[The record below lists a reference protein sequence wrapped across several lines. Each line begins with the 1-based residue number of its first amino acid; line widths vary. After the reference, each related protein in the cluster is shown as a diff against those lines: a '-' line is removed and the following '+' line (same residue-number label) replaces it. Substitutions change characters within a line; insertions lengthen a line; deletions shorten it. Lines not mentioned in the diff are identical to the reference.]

1 MLSPA
6 VRTML
11 NQKRKTKRGKR
22 DRLKK
27 EQQFRKKRGT
37 KQYPVHDNM
46 EDTIKMFQEEVIKVN
61 GIQSHQIQGY
71 YYHKDGTKIGEG
83 IAGSVYDCA
92 LPKAEGG
99 GAYAVKVMSY
109 AINELLHEKLEEFM
123 HEFKVHSMLRDD
135 ERVVR
140 ALGGFIEYTEGM
152 VTCGIIMKRM
162 DTTLAAYLANKE
174 LTLKKA
180 AMIALELLE
189 VAVSTEKMQFM
200 HHDLHMNNI
209 LCTDQGTCL
218 CACDYGQAASFGAR
232 TEDVVKPY
240 KYNEDVRA
248 FDADFPHYSWKHR
261 TVNADESCDHFS
273 IAYHILCVLHGYE
286 HEVVQYFKANAAAV
300 LVGATARTR
309 GIFAVML
316 PIRALLKPC
325 LEGGT
330 KLDIQ
335 RMKEELEKLVHNSTA
350 ESTFV
355 KF

>member
-109 AINELLHEKLEEFM
+109 AINELLHEKLEEFT
-123 HEFKVHSMLRDD
+123 V
-135 ERVVR
+135 RVS
-140 ALGGFIEYTEGM
+140 ATDIFP
-152 VTCGIIMKRM
+152 
-162 DTTLAAYLANKE
+162 E
-174 LTLKKA
+174 LSSKILFNVEICPFPEIPKSSPV
-180 AMIALELLE
+180 ELLK
-189 VAVSTEKMQFM
+189 VAF
-200 HHDLHMNNI
+200 
-209 LCTDQGTCL
+209 
-218 CACDYGQAASFGAR
+218 
-232 TEDVVKPY
+232 
-240 KYNEDVRA
+240 
-248 FDADFPHYSWKHR
+248 
-261 TVNADESCDHFS
+261 
-273 IAYHILCVLHGYE
+273 
-286 HEVVQYFKANAAAV
+286 
-300 LVGATARTR
+300 
-309 GIFAVML
+309 
-316 PIRALLKPC
+316 
-325 LEGGT
+325 
-330 KLDIQ
+330 
-335 RMKEELEKLVHNSTA
+335 
-350 ESTFV
+350 
-355 KF
+355 